1 MSNFKLIFLI
11 CILINPLSLASAD
24 LDNGNIIKIGA
35 LFSLSGYA
43 NLAGISE
50 LNGLMLAKEE
60 INKKGGIL
68 DKRIELVVQDFNS
81 DFKELTSSLIKLSS
95 FNKVSYIIG
104 PNWAEFVEVAA
115 PVIARSQIQM
125 ITPSGFTHSIFKAGE
140 NIFSMQYAPEDVI
153 RPFSDY
159 IISRNFESLTFI
171 ISSNSFYEMLADS
184 LEQSLEGKVS
194 INRELI
200 TNDTLDY
207 RSLLLK
213 IRKKSKSLNSKTDGH
228 GIVVFMGE
236 NGPASTF
243 VKQAKSIGVKGENL
257 LLGPIV
263 PYDEVLKNDSQLN
276 EDIIYFDY
284 VSDLSES
291 FKASYMKRFKEEPK
305 LGAAFSYDA
314 LYLLK
319 NSLERCNLNK
329 KLSFKDCMLS
339 GMENGASGDV
349 RFSDDRKRVLL
360 SQAAAVFQIK
370 NGKEKRLK

>member
-1 MSNFKLIFLI
+1 MSNFKFILLI
-11 CILINPLSLASAD
+11 CILINPLNGARAD
-24 LDNGNIIKIGA
+24 LDSDKIIKIGA

-68 DKRIELVVQDFNS
+68 DKKLELVVQDFNS

-228 GIVVFMGE
+228 GIVVLMGE

-257 LLGPIV
+257 LLGPIL
-263 PYDEVLKNDSQLN
+263 PYDEVLKNDSGLN
-276 EDIIYFDY
+276 EGIIYFDY

-319 NSLERCNLNK
+319 NALERCNLNK

-349 RFSDDRKRVLL
+349 RFSDDRNRVLL
-360 SQAAAVFQIK
+360 SQAAAVFQMK